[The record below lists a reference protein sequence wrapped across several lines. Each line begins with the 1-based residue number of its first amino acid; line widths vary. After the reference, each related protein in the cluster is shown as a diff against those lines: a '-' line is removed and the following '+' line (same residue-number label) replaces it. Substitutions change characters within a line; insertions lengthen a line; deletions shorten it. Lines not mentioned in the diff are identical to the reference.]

1 MAKLDNNLAIRV
13 GHAYLLSMC
22 ETIIKSITTNH
33 VTLFCSFDGA
43 TVSKMLADKWKTLNQ
58 EQKQIYYTEA
68 DHLKN
73 LHLLILNPRELLNLG
88 TLLDEQLQNLIERD
102 LQVVHRNHCIARLTD

>member
-73 LHLLILNPRELLNLG
+73 LH
-88 TLLDEQLQNLIERD
+88 QLQHPD
-102 LQVVHRNHCIARLTD
+102 YKWVHFRPQLNSSISSLVSSDY